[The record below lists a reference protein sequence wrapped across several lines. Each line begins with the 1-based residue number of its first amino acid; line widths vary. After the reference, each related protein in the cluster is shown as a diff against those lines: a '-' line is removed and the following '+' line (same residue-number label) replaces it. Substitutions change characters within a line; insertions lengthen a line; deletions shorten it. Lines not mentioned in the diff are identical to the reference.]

1 MSAEKTSGAR
11 RESVRWM
18 AQAHHDLA
26 DARFAASGERYALA
40 SFLAHQVGEKSVA
53 AYLYARGADDVWG
66 HALADL
72 CEDAIALDPSF
83 DLIKSLAVLL
93 DKHYR
98 ATRYPSALPGGVPW
112 EVYEAQDAERAIAIA
127 QDVVEFVEAR
137 LRDLEAE
144 SGPG

>member
-1 MSAEKTSGAR
+1 MSAEETGGAR

-26 DARFAASGERYALA
+26 DARFAALGERHALA

-127 QDVVEFVEAR
+127 EDVVEFVEAR
-137 LRDLEAE
+137 LRDIEAD

>member
-1 MSAEKTSGAR
+1 
-11 RESVRWM
+11 M

-26 DARFAASGERYALA
+26 DARFAALGERHALA
-40 SFLAHQVGEKSVA
+40 SFLAHQVGEKSVS

-93 DKHYR
+93 DKHYHG
-98 ATRYPSALPGGVPW
+98 TRYPSALPGGVPW

-137 LRDLEAE
+137 LRDIEAD
-144 SGPG
+144 SAPG